1 MKLTKLERAI
11 LLALKMQGNKALGIG
26 KSELVASVQ
35 CIFPGKNVIDYYLVG
50 DAIRELVCRG
60 FVEDIGGS
68 AYFRLTT
75 EGARAVT
82 EAVQEECWRCCN
94 LVAEHG
100 TTALRQD
107 AEKKFCPWT
116 FASIVANI
124 GVIVFFVSLAV
135 IAVSYAKE
143 VFCRVW

>member
-11 LLALKMQGNKALGIG
+11 LLALKTRGNEAVGRGDLI
-26 KSELVASVQ
+26 SMAQRL
-35 CIFPGKNVIDYYLVG
+35 FPGKNVIDCTLAE
-50 DAIRELVCRG
+50 DAIRELKRRG
-60 FVEDIGGS
+60 LVSSSCGNTFIELTPEGYWAATVELTGG
-68 AYFRLTT
+68 
-75 EGARAVT
+75 
-82 EAVQEECWRCCN
+82 CWRCCN